1 MSRSQHILEGQ
12 IALPES
18 IKKSTYTQQ
27 ENNWVLFGVTK
38 DGKKISDKLLA
49 SLLPKLKSHPDI
61 STLMITNLNK

>member
-27 ENNWVLFGVTK
+27 ENNWVLFAVG
-38 DGKKISDKLLA
+38 GKVPDKLLT
-49 SLLPKLKSHPDI
+49 SLLPKLKSIPDL
-61 STLMITNLNK
+61 SLLTITNLNK